1 MNTLF
6 QVKPMKATRTESR
19 LSTASEVSIVETVE
33 PSVPAPPRRSDS
45 ITRLDEIQ
53 NYNDEVIAEM
63 SAAER
68 LQSPSPPP
76 LPSPLSIS
84 PILDNEVRAKLRSI
98 DPISQNLTVYSI
110 PGTTTC
116 IFSNSHQHI
125 FAPAHFQSNSVC
137 HFLFFRR
144 LRERYR
150 RSLPNQYTK

>member
-1 MNTLF
+1 
-6 QVKPMKATRTESR
+6 MKATRTESR

-110 PGTTTC
+110 PGTITC
-116 IFSNSHQHI
+116 VFSNSHQHI
-125 FAPAHFQSNSVC
+125 FSLVLCVIFSFQKT
-137 HFLFFRR
+137 
-144 LRERYR
+144 ERTL
-150 RSLPNQYTK
+150 SPIFTESIHEVK